1 MSDEKMNDL
10 EQIEELEKARTQDE
24 LEEKWLTFWLA
35 GQLFGVS
42 IVNAEQIVSMQPITE
57 VPESAAYMK
66 GIINL
71 RGNIIPLIDLRL
83 RLGKPEAEYTDHTCI
98 IINNVRDSQ
107 FGFIVDQVESVVNF
121 PLEGIS
127 QPPQLNDSPANRYL
141 IGIAQMAVSGEEEEK
156 NILLIDVVKLFTE
169 NEMDAFAA
177 LAAGE

>member
-1 MSDEKMNDL
+1 MSEEKINELDQAVVL
-10 EQIEELEKARTQDE
+10 EEVQ
-24 LEEKWLTFWLA
+24 EKWLTFWLA

-57 VPESAAYMK
+57 VPESPAYMK

-98 IINNVRDSQ
+98 IINNVQDSQ
-107 FGFIVDQVESVVNF
+107 FGFIVDQVESVVDF
-121 PLEGIS
+121 PMEGIS

-141 IGIAQMAVSGEEEEK
+141 IGVAQMAVNGHEEEK

-169 NEMDAFAA
+169 NEIDAFAA
-177 LAAGE
+177 LAAAE